1 MAETLRS
8 DGRAVEVVV
17 TTAVAKGDA
26 VLADDWHGIA
36 MGSASSG
43 ETVALE
49 IAAREHEL
57 NIGSVVAAKGALLY
71 LDASTGAITAT
82 SSGNRP
88 FIKVTV
94 AKDANNY
101 VWGILLPQTTV

>member
-8 DGRAVEVVV
+8 DGRAVEVVA
-17 TTAVAKGDA
+17 TKTVAKGDP
-26 VLADDWHGIA
+26 VLAESWHGIA
-36 MGSASSG
+36 MGAAASG

-49 IAAREHEL
+49 IAAREHEI
-57 NIGSVVAAKGALLY
+57 NVGGVAAAKGAILY
-71 LDASTGAITAT
+71 LDASTGAVTAT

-101 VWGILLPQTTV
+101 VWGILLPQTS